1 MEIKIEKKAD
11 VEARTEKPPS
21 SGGIRITGAAN
32 LDADRIV
39 GTVVVELFGVD
50 AVVRMIEVAPE
61 DLERAGVLMSTLRR
75 RFDTRDLCVEHGLFE
90 AKRPYYD
97 CPVCGKNASV
107 VPEQEPID
115 PMFAPA
121 CSAACRGLWERS
133 QPAPIV
139 KRAP

>member
-39 GTVVVELFGVD
+39 GTVVVELFGVVG
-50 AVVRMIEVAPE
+50 AVVRIEVAPE

-107 VPEQEPID
+107 VPEPANVTPI
-115 PMFAPA
+115 
-121 CSAACRGLWERS
+121 AAASFRDADRLPTAKEL
-133 QPAPIV
+133 
-139 KRAP
+139 